1 VRYVVKPPDSGVGI
15 AERIVTVTAT
25 ATIIEANGTTREI
38 APIVRQKS
46 TVLRKPEVQALNRW
60 YREQYNS
67 PDDIATQAERPDI
80 DRMTLHA
87 SKATGDAGLLVEL
100 WEHAANW
107 RRELTD
113 AELHAA
119 LGNLIPV
126 GHSVTAASASDRALA
141 EERALAQQQQ
151 QEEEEEDEED
161 EEDEDA
167 ASEES
172 ESGCESEGDGHDGAR
187 DSEDS
192 VEAVPM
198 DWEGWEQA

>member
-1 VRYVVKPPDSGVGI
+1 
-15 AERIVTVTAT
+15 
-25 ATIIEANGTTREI
+25 
-38 APIVRQKS
+38 
-46 TVLRKPEVQALNRW
+46 
-60 YREQYNS
+60 
-67 PDDIATQAERPDI
+67 
-80 DRMTLHA
+80 MTLRA

-119 LGNLIPV
+119 LGNLIPA
-126 GHSVTAASASDRALA
+126 GHSVTAVSASDRALA

-151 QEEEEEDEED
+151 GEEQEGEEEEN
-161 EEDEDA
+161 A
-167 ASEES
+167 ASEESESES
-172 ESGCESEGDGHDGAR
+172 ESGCESEGDGHNGAQ

-198 DWEGWEQA
+198 DCEGWEQV